1 MTTELKYMDLVYE
14 KVSVE
19 DAKKALDEDRN
30 NVRQL
35 DWTHKR
41 WRPPETTLLA
51 DTVAWLNDLP
61 EGARPVE
68 VARCYPRIVNDLCR
82 LWKTPARWERY
93 MESLLV
99 VRREKRTRRGFP
111 EPILKELAALSAHHA
126 MLYPAAPPR
135 LWSTVRR

>member
-1 MTTELKYMDLVYE
+1 MDNELKPMDFVYE

-19 DAKKALDEDRN
+19 DARKVLDDDRN

-35 DWTHKR
+35 NWAHKR
-41 WRPPETTLLA
+41 RSPPETTLLA

-61 EGARPVE
+61 EGVRPIE
-68 VARCYPRIVNDLCR
+68 VARCYPRIVNELYR

-99 VRREKRTRRGFP
+99 VRREKRTRQGFP
-111 EPILKELAALSAHHA
+111 DQILAELSALSAHHA
-126 MLYPAAPPR
+126 ALYPAAPAGV
-135 LWSTVRR
+135 WSTVRR

>member
-1 MTTELKYMDLVYE
+1 MDLELKPMDFDYE

-19 DAKKALDEDRN
+19 DARKALDDDRN

-41 WRPPETTLLA
+41 CSPPETTLLA
-51 DTVAWLNDLP
+51 VTVAWLNELP
-61 EGARPVE
+61 EGVRPVE

-99 VRREKRTRRGFP
+99 VRREKRIRQGFP
-111 EPILKELAALSAHHA
+111 EQILAELAALSAHHA
-126 MLYPAAPPR
+126 VLYPAAPEGA
-135 LWSTVRR
+135 WSTVRR

>member
-1 MTTELKYMDLVYE
+1 MTIELKSMDLVYE

-35 DWTHKR
+35 NWTHR
-41 WRPPETTLLA
+41 RRSPPETTLLA

-61 EGARPVE
+61 EEVQPVE
-68 VARCYPRIVNDLCR
+68 AARCYPRIVNDLYR

-99 VRREKRTRRGFP
+99 VRRENRKRKGFP
-111 EPILKELAALSAHHA
+111 EQILAELAALSAHHA
-126 MLYPAAPPR
+126 MLYPAAPSG
-135 LWSTVRR
+135 LWSSVRR